1 MTQKRISHRLIG
13 SSLLLMALAGC
24 AVGYQHVPAPVED
37 RTASSAKSAVTPIKD
52 PPGYYTIRPSDTLI
66 KIGLEHGQN
75 WRDIARWNNIDNPD
89 RIEVGQRLRIAPPVN
104 AAAVETDN
112 GVVVQP
118 IARPAI
124 QVAPSQTPPTSE
136 RAVAQPTPSATPAA
150 TATTPTPAP
159 ASAETASTSA
169 ALSELLF
176 VNPARG
182 QVINAF
188 DGVKN
193 KGIDIVGNKGDPV
206 VASADGRVVY
216 AGSGLRGYGNLV
228 ILKHNST
235 YLTAYA
241 HNDKLLVKE
250 DQFVKQGQKIAEMGD
265 SESDRVKLHFE
276 IRKTGKPVDP
286 APLLKTR

>member
-1 MTQKRISHRLIG
+1 MTQKRLSHHLIV
-13 SSLLLMALAGC
+13 SSLWLVTLAGC

-37 RTASSAKSAVTPIKD
+37 RTAPSAKSPVTPIKD

-89 RIEVGQRLRIAPPVN
+89 RIEVGQRLRIVPPVN
-104 AAAVETDN
+104 AAAVESDN

-118 IARPAI
+118 ISRPAI
-124 QVAPSQTPPTSE
+124 QVAPSQTSPTSE
-136 RAVAQPTPSATPAA
+136 SPIAQPAPSPKPAA
-150 TATTPTPAP
+150 TASAPTPAP
-159 ASAETASTSA
+159 ASTEAASTST
-169 ALSELLF
+169 ALPDLVF

-188 DGVKN
+188 DGLKN

-286 APLLKTR
+286 APLLKVR